1 VIKTKIIATIG
12 PACESEETIGKM
24 IDAGMSAARFNMSHG
39 TQGQHRER
47 LLTLRRVEKEK
58 DLIVSKI
65 MDLRGPDIRVGQ
77 IEDGVLLEEG
87 KTFTLIEED
96 LLGNKERASVL
107 IEGLG
112 RVLTPGAKILVD
124 DGKIALF
131 VKKVGGKE
139 IVCTVMRGGPLLS
152 NKSITTP
159 SVDVPLPFLSAKDLG
174 DITFCIDNRMD
185 YIAASFTK
193 TAENI
198 LDLQR
203 HMVGTRCGIIAKI
216 EHPRAIENIDDI
228 IAVSDGIMVAR
239 GDLGVEIAPE
249 TVPLIQKEIIDRCN
263 MAGKPVITATQML
276 ESMVASP
283 LPTRAETSDVANAIL
298 DGTDAIMLSEETAVG
313 RYPVESVLMMARIAQ
328 KTEARLKRKEFP
340 KKKAVRAAV
349 CHSTFEASVDLDARA
364 IIAPTSTGNTARL
377 MSQFRP
383 SCPIIALTTRE
394 TAGKLALFWGVFPY
408 VFDFKDSTDEMVA
421 SAIENA
427 KHSGMIHE
435 GDLVII
441 TGGIPSGKGNPTN
454 MMKVHR
460 LGEELF

>member
-1 VIKTKIIATIG
+1 MNTF
-12 PACESEETIGKM
+12 ESHFAQCLKEGFSKCIM
-24 IDAGMSAARFNMSHG
+24 
-39 TQGQHRER
+39 
-47 LLTLRRVEKEK
+47 LLE
-58 DLIVSKI
+58 LIVNFAVEVIS
-65 MDLRGPDIRVGQ
+65 
-77 IEDGVLLEEG
+77 
-87 KTFTLIEED
+87 
-96 LLGNKERASVL
+96 
-107 IEGLG
+107 
-112 RVLTPGAKILVD
+112 
-124 DGKIALF
+124 
-131 VKKVGGKE
+131 
-139 IVCTVMRGGPLLS
+139 RGGYLSVFLL
-152 NKSITTP
+152 
-159 SVDVPLPFLSAKDLG
+159 
-174 DITFCIDNRMD
+174 M
-185 YIAASFTK
+185 
-193 TAENI
+193 
-198 LDLQR
+198 
-203 HMVGTRCGIIAKI
+203 
-216 EHPRAIENIDDI
+216 
-228 IAVSDGIMVAR
+228 
-239 GDLGVEIAPE
+239 
-249 TVPLIQKEIIDRCN
+249 
-263 MAGKPVITATQML
+263 ML

-313 RYPVESVLMMARIAQ
+313 KYPVESVLMMARIAQ